1 MSFFSFLGFIPT
13 ISSTVFKHYTEGPPK
28 KSWDL
33 KFHLT
38 IATIKGSDL
47 FSKIPIEQAQEQFD
61 KYNMVKTPPNITIKD
76 VILDEEYRQKSQTY
90 LEKILKQYDD
100 VFDERWKDPNDKGL
114 HGEWMYINEK
124 TNETDNVILYLHGGG
139 FYVGSSKSARSITQK
154 FVELTDSRVFA
165 PNYRLSPQ
173 SQFPAALC
181 DCIAAYV
188 YLINPGQNAGFES
201 INPKRI
207 ILAGESAGGNLV
219 FVTLLSLRD
228 AGLPLPAGAI
238 VLVDLT
244 QSMPSRWNSEIDKVD
259 YIPSGMDFLTKL
271 PSSPA
276 MDEYFVNAKALADKI
291 ALKNTTI
298 VSHPS
303 FTEVFTFSK
312 PSQIA
317 VERCC
322 DFINRVTSIEDNNIS
337 MINLIKEEVV
347 SPSISVSPSFISMR
361 VGTDGTIRE
370 LNETDRDCLKWD
382 KIGVVPKPEL

>member
-38 IATIKGSDL
+38 IAMIKGSDL

-124 TNETDNVILYLHGGG
+124 TSETDNVVLYLHGGG

-201 INPKRI
+201 IIPKRI

-219 FVTLLSLRD
+219 FATLLSLRD

-238 VLVDLT
+238 VLSPKVDLT

-303 FTEVFTFSK
+303 FTEVPRFQLYCANEALAIPYVRQVYQS
-312 PSQIA
+312 
-317 VERCC
+317 R
-322 DFINRVTSIEDNNIS
+322 
-337 MINLIKEEVV
+337 IKKFN
-347 SPSISVSPSFISMR
+347 SNC
-361 VGTDGTIRE
+361 T
-370 LNETDRDCLKWD
+370 
-382 KIGVVPKPEL
+382 